1 MHVVTSRI
9 RSPIRSVESALMWKF
24 LFSGLV
30 AGVVV
35 CWNPSTTIQA
45 NDADTNHPNVILVFI
60 DDMGWSDLSCFNG
73 EGPKT
78 QHIDRLAAEGIRFTQ
93 FYVNSPICSPS
104 RVAISTGQYPQRWR
118 ITSYLNNRRSN
129 RERGVAQWLDV
140 EAPMLAR
147 QLQRSGYATGHFG
160 KWHMGGQRDVDN
172 APPITKYG
180 FDQSLTNFEGMGA
193 KLLPLTMQPG
203 WEKPG
208 RIWQKAVRLGK
219 PVTWMQ
225 RSKIT
230 GGFVDAALEF
240 IDQAQNDGKP
250 FYVNVWPDDVHSP
263 FFPPLDKWKDGKRA
277 LYRGVLDAMDEQ
289 FARLFD
295 RIRDDEQLRKQTL
308 ILLCSDNGHEIG
320 AGSSDP
326 LRGGKT
332 WLYEGGVRSP
342 LIAWSPGLLANDS
355 KGTINE
361 QSVFSAIDL
370 NRSLYEIC
378 HVEVPANVELDGEN
392 LATTL
397 LGQATESR
405 KLPIFWRRPP
415 DRPGFGHGLD
425 EDNPDLAVRD
435 GRWKFYINYDDS
447 TPQLYDLSKDKSET
461 ENVADAHPEVV
472 NRLRR
477 AIRDWNADMPRDAGD
492 PEYQAAD

>member
-1 MHVVTSRI
+1 
-9 RSPIRSVESALMWKF
+9 MWKF

-30 AGVVV
+30 ASVVV
-35 CWNPSTTIQA
+35 CWNPSRIQA

-78 QHIDRLAAEGIRFTQ
+78 QHIDQLAAEGIRFTQ

-342 LIAWSPGLLANDS
+342 LIAWSPGLLAADS
-355 KGTINE
+355 MGTINE

-378 HVEVPANVELDGEN
+378 DVEVPSNGELDGEN
-392 LATTL
+392 LASTL

-405 KLPIFWRRPP
+405 KSPIFWRRPP

-435 GRWKFYINYDDS
+435 GRWKFYINYDGS
-447 TPQLYDLSKDKSET
+447 TPQLYDLSKDQSET
-461 ENVADAHPEVV
+461 ENVADAYPEVV

-492 PEYQAAD
+492 PKYQAAD